1 MQRLYV
7 SDMDGT
13 LLGSDS
19 RVSVRSAEVLS
30 RVGREGALFTV
41 ATARTPATVQPLL
54 AGVYSK
60 LPAIVMTGAALWDR
74 TAQRFI
80 DPVTMGAQLEK
91 ETVDRFLAHGV
102 NPFVYRLADASRL
115 EVFHNGTL
123 TRREENFWLD
133 RRDLPLKRFV
143 FDRPEAYSTAMDDV
157 MLMLGIGGSE
167 RIMPLAD
174 ELRGTGQLSVS
185 AYRDP
190 VQPTVAYIEVF
201 AAGVSKRAAVE
212 RLAAMTGAEAVTVYG
227 DNLNDLSMMEAATD
241 AVAVEN
247 AMPEV
252 KRAASRIIGPN
263 TADAVALDVEQLF
276 EHETR

>member
-19 RVSVRSAEVLS
+19 RVSARSAEVLS

-190 VQPTVAYIEVF
+190 VQPTVAY
-201 AAGVSKRAAVE
+201 AVE

-263 TADAVALDVEQLF
+263 TADAVALDVERLF